1 MKYKHMQYNFLWKPK
16 KSKHRK
22 ISNSLFVRH
31 LLKRRLADGN
41 RGRLTQKTQLYLYVI
56 GIINSSF
63 FFHSLFFFKLL
74 FVKTNIH
81 LLPNCMCFFQ

>member
-22 ISNSLFVRH
+22 ISNSLFVGH

-41 RGRLTQKTQLYLYVI
+41 HGRLTHTK
-56 GIINSSF
+56 NSALSIRDR
-63 FFHSLFFFKLL
+63 
-74 FVKTNIH
+74 N
-81 LLPNCMCFFQ
+81 N